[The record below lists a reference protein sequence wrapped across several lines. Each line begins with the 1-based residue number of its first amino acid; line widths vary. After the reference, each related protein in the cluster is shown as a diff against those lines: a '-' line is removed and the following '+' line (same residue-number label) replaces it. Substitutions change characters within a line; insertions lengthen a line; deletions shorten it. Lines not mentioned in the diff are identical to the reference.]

1 MIDNRHV
8 LNENADG
15 ERSHSIDNKYLNIC
29 SAIQTKQASSYSKW
43 DISFIPLYH
52 LNVCSNQCSLVP
64 WCGSEASSLGPGQ
77 QPPLVRARV
86 TQQLTLRPP
95 ANTQCL
101 SKQLKMEGLRNR
113 FGFFKRR
120 SNVDRSVVKG
130 LVLIELLT
138 NERKDNTNIVQIPG
152 QEMF

>member
-15 ERSHSIDNKYLNIC
+15 ERSHTIDNRYLNIC
-29 SAIQTKQASSYSKW
+29 SAILYCQYIQS
-43 DISFIPLYH
+43 ISILKLRYFLHSPLPSEC
-52 LNVCSNQCSLVP
+52 LQQSVQ
-64 WCGSEASSLGPGQ
+64 WCGPEASSLGPGQ

-95 ANTQCL
+95 AHTQCL
-101 SKQLKMEGLRNR
+101 SKEVKMDGLRNR

-130 LVLIELLT
+130 LVLI
-138 NERKDNTNIVQIPG
+138 
-152 QEMF
+152 

>member
-1 MIDNRHV
+1 MRYF
-8 LNENADG
+8 L
-15 ERSHSIDNKYLNIC
+15 HSPLPSEC
-29 SAIQTKQASSYSKW
+29 LQQSVQLGAVVGPEAS
-43 DISFIPLYH
+43 
-52 LNVCSNQCSLVP
+52 
-64 WCGSEASSLGPGQ
+64 SSLGPGQ

-138 NERKDNTNIVQIPG
+138 NERKDNTNIVQIAG

>member
-1 MIDNRHV
+1 MRYF
-8 LNENADG
+8 L
-15 ERSHSIDNKYLNIC
+15 HS
-29 SAIQTKQASSYSKW
+29 
-43 DISFIPLYH
+43 PLPSEC
-52 LNVCSNQCSLVP
+52 LQQSVQLGAVV
-64 WCGSEASSLGPGQ
+64 GAEASSLGPGQ

>member
-1 MIDNRHV
+1 MRYF
-8 LNENADG
+8 L
-15 ERSHSIDNKYLNIC
+15 HS
-29 SAIQTKQASSYSKW
+29 
-43 DISFIPLYH
+43 PL
-52 LNVCSNQCSLVP
+52 P
-64 WCGSEASSLGPGQ
+64 SECLQQSVQLGAVVWIRGQQPRPGQ

>member
-1 MIDNRHV
+1 M
-8 LNENADG
+8 
-15 ERSHSIDNKYLNIC
+15 
-29 SAIQTKQASSYSKW
+29 SAAISAAWYSA
-43 DISFIPLYH
+43 
-52 LNVCSNQCSLVP
+52 VV
-64 WCGSEASSLGPGQ
+64 GAEASSLGPGQ
-77 QPPLVRARV
+77 QPPLV

-101 SKQLKMEGLRNR
+101 SKEVKMDGLRNR

-138 NERKDNTNIVQIPG
+138 NERKDTTNIVQIAG